1 MKGKMKTLD
10 GIWKKHG
17 REAFLEAAR
26 DYSCHVQDT
35 VEATI
40 SEMESR
46 WYDAEHTM
54 TEAEKMVRDYNDE
67 LCSLSEEASFSA
79 MDMGQVM

>member
-1 MKGKMKTLD
+1 MKVKMKTLD

-17 REAFLEAAR
+17 RDAFLEAAR
-26 DYSCHVQDT
+26 DYSCHVQST

-54 TEAEKMVRDYNDE
+54 TEAEKMLRDYNGGR
-67 LCSLSEEASFSA
+67 CVLSTASFAA
-79 MDMGQVM
+79 MDMGQAM

>member
-17 REAFLEAAR
+17 REAFLETAR
-26 DYSCHVQDT
+26 DYSCRVQDT

-54 TEAEKMVRDYNDE
+54 TEVEKMVSDYNNG
-67 LCSLSEEASFSA
+67 LCSLSAEASFAA
-79 MDMGQVM
+79 MDMGQAM

>member
-1 MKGKMKTLD
+1 MNGKMKTLD
-10 GIWKKHG
+10 GIWKKYG
-17 REAFLEAAR
+17 RDAFLEAAQ
-26 DYSCHVQDT
+26 DYSNHVKST

-54 TEAEKMVRDYNDE
+54 TEAEKMVTDYNNGR
-67 LCSLSEEASFSA
+67 CSLSTEASFTA
-79 MDMGQVM
+79 MNMSQTM